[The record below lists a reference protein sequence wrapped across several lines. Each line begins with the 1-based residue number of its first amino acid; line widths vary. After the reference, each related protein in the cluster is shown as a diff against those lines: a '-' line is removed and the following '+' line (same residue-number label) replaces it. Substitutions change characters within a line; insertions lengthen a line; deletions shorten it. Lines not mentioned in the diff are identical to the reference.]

1 MSGKMLSGN
10 YIINPDLMDYVTF
23 GEENRITINVNTGV
37 QPSSRWYTGSG
48 LFRGVTLCHSP
59 RVFVLPDGINV
70 VTRLPFWR
78 HRWRSE
84 MRHWRTIWW
93 K

>member
-1 MSGKMLSGN
+1 
-10 YIINPDLMDYVTF
+10 MDYVTF

-48 LFRGVTLCHSP
+48 LFQRPKQG
-59 RVFVLPDGINV
+59 R
-70 VTRLPFWR
+70 
-78 HRWRSE
+78 
-84 MRHWRTIWW
+84 